1 MFLETQGTID
11 LLVVLEKLLLLQHLI
26 LRRLLSILSS
36 ISGFVRLQ
44 SGTNKIISLL
54 TQLVKEQWGHY
65 LRVPFLESVAWR
77 SFLKRMAEN
86 NVESDRED
94 PNAVDVK
101 HEAFGE

>member
-44 SGTNKIISLL
+44 S
-54 TQLVKEQWGHY
+54 
-65 LRVPFLESVAWR
+65 VAWR

>member
-1 MFLETQGTID
+1 MEAIDKFVADIFIRQASVAAAFDLKKALEYPELYQRIREAT
-11 LLVVLEKLLLLQHLI
+11 
-26 LRRLLSILSS
+26 
-36 ISGFVRLQ
+36 VRY
-44 SGTNKIISLL
+44 
-54 TQLVKEQWGHY
+54 KEQWGHY